1 MRSDGKALT
10 SVAAGLSLIVSTLA
24 LGGSPPADQTAAT
37 RKLAQAFMQQLFVEQ
52 DSFAA
57 YRKYVAPDFTQ
68 HNPEMADGIAG
79 REAFFTER
87 AKQSGGHPTPLV
99 NVYNMVLVD
108 KDLFAIHHH
117 AFSGP
122 QDKGRVFVDIW
133 RVANGRIVE
142 HWDVI
147 QPYPETMLHANGMGC
162 GHGETYAEAVKLV
175 SSPDHP
181 TCLLPDSGAKRDASL
196 GVINDY
202 TASIRAGDV
211 RGSILRWFTPDYRQ
225 HSPNIADGIDGAI
238 AYLEREYGD
247 PSKPKPQATAT
258 RIIAEGD
265 YVLEHR
271 QVLYPGATRLSTNID
286 IFRVRGGKI
295 SEHWDVKQ
303 LVPETPANKNGM
315 W

>member
-1 MRSDGKALT
+1 MRLNGKVL
-10 SVAAGLSLIVSTLA
+10 SGVAAGLSLIVTTLA
-24 LGGSPPADQTAAT
+24 LGESPNAAETAAT
-37 RKLAQAFMQQLFVEQ
+37 REVAQAFMQQLFVQQ
-52 DSFAA
+52 DSFGA
-57 YRKYVAPDFTQ
+57 YRKYVAPDFVQ

-87 AKQSGGHPTPLV
+87 AKQAGGHSTPLV
-99 NVYNMVLVD
+99 NVYNIVLVD

-147 QPYPETMLHANGMGC
+147 QPYPETTLQANGMGC
-162 GHGETYAEAVKLV
+162 GHGETYAEALKVA

-181 TCLLPDSGAKRDASL
+181 TCLLPNIGAERGASIA
-196 GVINDY
+196 VIDDY
-202 TASIRAGDV
+202 TAGVRAGDV

-225 HSPNIADGIDGAI
+225 HSPNIADGREGAI
-238 AYLEREYGD
+238 EYLEREYGD
-247 PSKPKPQATAT
+247 ASRPKPQASAT
-258 RIIAEGD
+258 RMIAEGD

-286 IFRVRGGKI
+286 IFRVRNGKI

-303 LVPETPANKNGM
+303 LVPETSANKNGM